1 MKKPDWQ
8 LFAYRVDF
16 QPEVESRG
24 FRNYLIASQK
34 DMIGGYLFDGT
45 QMFCARKLDN
55 EIIERAVKGQNGE
68 TVLVT
73 FKYTRSVAMTEM
85 QSLQILN
92 LILRR
97 SMDGLKMQLIGRNFF
112 DPDAKVSISAQ
123 KKTNWIEKKF
133 SMNLFLSFFNRQNCR
148 YWNWNYGQVFVG
160 FYNLFVIKISVTV
173 FSHKE
178 TFTVCL
184 IELKEID

>member
-1 MKKPDWQ
+1 MKKPEWQ

-45 QMFCARKLDN
+45 QLFCARRLDDDV
-55 EIIERAVKGQNGE
+55 IERPITGQNGE

-73 FKYTRSVAMTEM
+73 FKYTRTVSMTET

-112 DPDAKVSISAQ
+112 DPDAKVGATLKRI
-123 KKTNWIEKKF
+123 
-133 SMNLFLSFFNRQNCR
+133 L
-148 YWNWNYGQVFVG
+148 
-160 FYNLFVIKISVTV
+160 
-173 FSHKE
+173 
-178 TFTVCL
+178 L
-184 IELKEID
+184 ILYSS